1 MTILSKIRLL
11 FFAGL
16 AALPIALSSCAD
28 PEATGNY
35 TTTKEPS
42 PSVASESIQQTINI
56 NMASDEELKKLAD
69 KLNVPDLPEKIKA
82 NRPYNDINELVSKQ
96 VISPPQLDY
105 IQNDILVQDLPTNWE
120 AKLTEE

>member
-105 IQNDILVQDLPTNWE
+105 IQNDILVQDLPTN
-120 AKLTEE
+120 